1 MYTNTIIVNES
12 YEQRFLHLYL
22 ISKFSKSKE
31 LRRYINDNID
41 ELMKGYERT
50 DKAVEWWY
58 KI

>member
-31 LRRYINDNID
+31 LRRYINDNIG

-50 DKAVEWWY
+50 DKAVEW
-58 KI
+58 